1 MQRMRINKGNWSGE
15 NATID
20 YSRLNANHIQFKTEN
35 LGSFIIKM
43 EPDYDGYEDHEKY
56 DVYNVWVREANGKDT
71 VIAGF
76 VHVIKDSKGAVPHNE
91 RTQVVAWD
99 HPYMGIERQA
109 RSSNVNR
116 VETVVEAVAQVIFN
130 LL

>member
-1 MQRMRINKGNWSGE
+1 MQRMRINKGNWTGE
-15 NATID
+15 DATIH
-20 YSRLNANHIQFKTEN
+20 YARTNSNHILFTTEN
-35 LGSFIIKM
+35 LGSFIIRM

-76 VHVIKDSKGAVPHNE
+76 VHVIQDSKGAVPHNE

-99 HPYMGIERQA
+99 HPCMGIERQA
-109 RSSNVNR
+109 RSSSVNR
-116 VETVVEAVAQVIFN
+116 VETLVTACAQVLFN
-130 LL
+130 LI